1 MKKKKKYNNNKE
13 KPMMAEEPMAIYN
26 IRKNVPSL
34 QNFTFNDF
42 KKIADKV
49 DFTQNEWSDIL
60 HISERTLQRYGH
72 AYGTFNTGIIDRIL
86 QINKVFERGKE
97 VFGNYE
103 RFNLWLRG
111 NPYMLEGQLSLYSLA
126 SFDGI
131 NNVLTQI
138 GRIEHGILA

>member
-1 MKKKKKYNNNKE
+1 MKKKKKYNENKE

-26 IRKNVPSL
+26 VRKNVPSL
-34 QNFTFNDF
+34 QNFSFNDF
-42 KKIADKV
+42 KKISDKV

-72 AYGTFNTGIIDRIL
+72 ANGTFNTGVIDRIL

-97 VFGNYE
+97 VFGSYQK
-103 RFNLWLRG
+103 FNLWLRG
-111 NPYMLEGQLSLYSLA
+111 NPYMLEGQLSVHSLA
-126 SFDGI
+126 SFDGL
-131 NNVLTQI
+131 NNLLTQI

>member
-1 MKKKKKYNNNKE
+1 MKKKKKYNENKE

-26 IRKNVPSL
+26 VRKNVPSL
-34 QNFTFNDF
+34 QNFSFNDF
-42 KKIADKV
+42 KKISDKV

-72 AYGTFNTGIIDRIL
+72 ANGTFNTGVIDRIL

-97 VFGNYE
+97 VFGSYQK
-103 RFNLWLRG
+103 FNLWLRG